1 MSECPKCWWKSRTLW
16 FNAFCAA
23 LLALEAAT
31 GIIQPYV
38 PVNVY
43 MILAVVLPVVN
54 AILRVITTQA
64 LTTKAEA

>member
-1 MSECPKCWWKSRTLW
+1 MIDCPKCWWKSKTLW
-16 FNAFCAA
+16 FNAACSA

-31 GIIQPYV
+31 GNIQPHV

-43 MILAVVLPVVN
+43 LVMSVVLPIVN

-64 LTTKAEA
+64 LTIK

>member
-1 MSECPKCWWKSRTLW
+1 MTACPKCWWKSRTLW
-16 FNAFCAA
+16 FNAACAA

-31 GIIQPYV
+31 GVIQPYV

-43 MILAVVLPVVN
+43 LVMAAVLPVVN

-64 LTTKAEA
+64 LTIKAEP